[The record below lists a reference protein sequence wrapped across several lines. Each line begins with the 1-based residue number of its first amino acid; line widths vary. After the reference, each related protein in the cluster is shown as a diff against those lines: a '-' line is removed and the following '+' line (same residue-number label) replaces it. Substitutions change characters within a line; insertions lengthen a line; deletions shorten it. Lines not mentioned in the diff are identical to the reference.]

1 MPVIIRNHSNVKE
14 NERGEFIAELCGEHW
29 EMPIQI
35 DALEVWLLKEG
46 HAYPKGIYTADL
58 GYSPRE
64 GACGGGT
71 VLKCKAMKIMVS
83 IGMDLYLSEYPAH
96 EEES

>member
-1 MPVIIRNHSNVKE
+1 MPIIIRDYSNVKD
-14 NERGEFIAELCGEHW
+14 NDRGDRIIELCGEHW

-35 DALEVWLLKEG
+35 DSLEEWLIEKG
-46 HAYPKGIYTADL
+46 HALPKGKYTADL

-71 VLKCKAMKIMVS
+71 VLKCKPMEIMVS
-83 IGMDLYLSEYPAH
+83 IGMELYLSEYPAFD
-96 EEES
+96 EE